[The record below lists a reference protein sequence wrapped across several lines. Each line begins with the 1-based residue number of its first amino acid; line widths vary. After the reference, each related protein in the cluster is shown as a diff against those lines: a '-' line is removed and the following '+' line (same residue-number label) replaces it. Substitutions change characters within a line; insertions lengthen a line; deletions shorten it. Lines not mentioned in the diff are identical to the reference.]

1 MSHRRG
7 GNGEI
12 WYGAWFFLQL
22 PYDSNL
28 VVAKKGGQ
36 IFLGASGADLLL
48 IDLRDRKT
56 VARFPLPPKK
66 RWQAATG
73 RVLTKED
80 IQVDGDP
87 ESPSTVK
94 IEDRPPKSRSIWT
107 IWKLWQTKV
116 DFDDSFSRSTGGGS
130 ESFCEIFMD
139 GVCCDLQEVCWK
151 TKQGRQMQKMRTWA
165 VALAYYLI
173 LPGFTTQKFGK
184 ISNFNIGTLSSS

>member
-1 MSHRRG
+1 MGKFDTVLGFFCNSHM
-7 GNGEI
+7 I
-12 WYGAWFFLQL
+12 L
-22 PYDSNL
+22 NL

-116 DFDDSFSRSTGGGS
+116 DFDDSFPDQQEKARKAFVKSSWMEFVATCKKFVEKQSKDGKCKK
-130 ESFCEIFMD
+130 CEP
-139 GVCCDLQEVCWK
+139 
-151 TKQGRQMQKMRTWA
+151 GRW
-165 VALAYYLI
+165 L
-173 LPGFTTQKFGK
+173 
-184 ISNFNIGTLSSS
+184 